1 MTINYKTNGTYTT
14 KSLTEWFFGKAFV
27 KAATND
33 ALKQS
38 KKTGK
43 TEFKTWQNG
52 TGYLT
57 VCIEK

>member
-1 MTINYKTNGTYTT
+1 MTINYKTNGAYTT

-52 TGYLT
+52 TDYLT

>member
-1 MTINYKTNGTYTT
+1 MTINYKTNGAYTT

-38 KKTGK
+38 KKAGK

>member
-1 MTINYKTNGTYTT
+1 MTINYKTNGAYTT

-27 KAATND
+27 KAATSD